1 MGQIYRFGI
10 FAFDASQLELRRLGQ
25 PVRLQPQP
33 ARVLALLL
41 EEAGRIVSREDF
53 QKAVWGSGTF
63 VDFDRGLNFCVAQI
77 RTALGDDA
85 AVPRYIRT
93 VPKKGYEFICPLEAS
108 AAAPNGGQQLEKHQ
122 TRPARSIAA
131 ASAILVAALAAAVV
145 LLAYGVNQ
153 RHAIVAVVPF
163 DNETPD
169 PGWTRFGESLTDTI
183 VERLTASSDGR
194 FQVIG
199 NAAILRTAR
208 DRRDLK
214 AIGSSLNANY
224 VILGQVQRD
233 GARMRVLGH
242 LIRLPDQTHVAVAR
256 FEGVADNTLAT
267 TDDIATRLTARFLN
281 PLKNGG
287 WFTRSFSSQ

>member
-1 MGQIYRFGI
+1 MGQIYRFGV

-33 ARVLALLL
+33 ARALALLL
-41 EEAGRIVSREDF
+41 EQAGRVVPRENF
-53 QKAVWGSGTF
+53 QKAVWGTETF
-63 VDFDRGLNFCVAQI
+63 VDFDRGLNFCIAQI

-93 VPKKGYEFICPLEAS
+93 VPKKGYEFICPLETG
-108 AAAPNGGQQLEKHQ
+108 AAVANGA
-122 TRPARSIAA
+122 RRSIAV
-131 ASAILVAALAAAVV
+131 ASAILVAALAGAVV
-145 LLAYGVNQ
+145 LLAYGVNR

-163 DNETPD
+163 DNETAD
-169 PGWTRFGESLTDTI
+169 AGWARFGESLTDTI
-183 VERLTASSDGR
+183 VERLTASSEGR

-199 NAAILRTAR
+199 NAAILRTSR
-208 DRRDLK
+208 DRRDLN
-214 AIGSSLNANY
+214 AIGSALNANY

-233 GARMRVLGH
+233 GSRIRVLGH

-256 FEGVADNTLAT
+256 FDGVADNTLAT

-287 WFTRSFSSQ
+287 YFTRSSSSR